1 MVDLYFS
8 SSIKSSKYRRPF
20 MDLEQLT
27 TVNIKTDEVTE
38 ISSACKKLS
47 SQNKKVEDLEKLLKT
62 EQEEARRLSEEV
74 IPTLMQQAGVSSIKL
89 EDGSSVTVSPYYYAK
104 IPEDKKIEAFKWLR
118 DNNHGDL
125 IKNNVSVSFGKGEDS
140 DAVKLKAEL
149 EKQGLV
155 VDQKQDIHWQTLRG
169 FVREQMEKNQNIPS
183 EMFGLYVANR
193 TKLTTKT

>member
-1 MVDLYFS
+1 M
-8 SSIKSSKYRRPF
+8 
-20 MDLEQLT
+20 
-27 TVNIKTDEVTE
+27 
-38 ISSACKKLS
+38 
-47 SQNKKVEDLEKLLKT
+47 
-62 EQEEARRLSEEV
+62 
-74 IPTLMQQAGVSSIKL
+74 
-89 EDGSSVTVSPYYYAK
+89 
-104 IPEDKKIEAFKWLR
+104 PEDKKIEAFKWLR

>member
-1 MVDLYFS
+1 
-8 SSIKSSKYRRPF
+8 

-27 TVNIKTDEVTE
+27 TVNIKTDEVKE

-47 SQNKKVEDLEKLLKT
+47 SQNKKVQDIEKLLKT
-62 EQEEARRLSEEV
+62 EQEESRRLSEEV

-104 IPEDKKIEAFKWLR
+104 IPEDKKHEAFNWLR
-118 DNNHGDL
+118 DNNFGDL

-140 DAVKLKAEL
+140 DAVKLKATL

-169 FVREQMEKNQNIPS
+169 FVREQMEKNNNIPS

>member
-1 MVDLYFS
+1 MN
-8 SSIKSSKYRRPF
+8 
-20 MDLEQLT
+20 LEQLT
-27 TVNIKTDEVTE
+27 KINIKTDEVKE
-38 ISSACKKLS
+38 ISEACKKLS
-47 SQNKKVEDLEKLLKT
+47 SQNKLVEDTEKLLK
-62 EQEEARRLSEEV
+62 EQQEESRRLSEEV

-104 IPEDKKIEAFKWLR
+104 IPEDKKHEAFKWLR
-118 DNNHGDL
+118 DNNFGDL

-140 DAVKLKAEL
+140 DAVKLKATL

-169 FVREQMEKNQNIPS
+169 FVREQMEKNHNIPS

>member
-1 MVDLYFS
+1 
-8 SSIKSSKYRRPF
+8 

-27 TVNIKTDEVTE
+27 TVNIKTDVVKE
-38 ISSACKKLS
+38 ISQACTKLT
-47 SQNKKVEDLEKLLKT
+47 SQNKKVEDLQNLLKE

-104 IPEDKKIEAFKWLR
+104 IPEDKKHEAYSWLR
-118 DNNHGDL
+118 DNNFGDL

-140 DAVKLKAEL
+140 DAVKLKATL

-169 FVREQMEKNQNIPS
+169 FVREQMENNRSIPS
-183 EMFGLYVANR
+183 DMFGLYVANR
-193 TKLTTKT
+193 TKLTTKK

>member
-1 MVDLYFS
+1 
-8 SSIKSSKYRRPF
+8 

-27 TVNIKTDEVTE
+27 TVNIKTDEVKE

-47 SQNKKVEDLEKLLKT
+47 SQNKKVQDLEKLLKT
-62 EQEEARRLSEEV
+62 EQEESSLSEEV

-104 IPEDKKIEAFKWLR
+104 IPEDKKHEAFNWLR
-118 DNNHGDL
+118 DNNFGDL

-140 DAVKLKAEL
+140 DAVKLKATL

-169 FVREQMEKNQNIPS
+169 FVREQIQDLGKDVPVEL
-183 EMFGLYVANR
+183 FGTYVANK
-193 TKLTTKT
+193 TKITTKE